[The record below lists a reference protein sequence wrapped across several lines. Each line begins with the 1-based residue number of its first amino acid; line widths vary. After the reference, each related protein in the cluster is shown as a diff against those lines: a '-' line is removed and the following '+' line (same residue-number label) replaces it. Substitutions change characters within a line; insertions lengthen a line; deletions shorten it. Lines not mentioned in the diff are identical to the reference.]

1 MRGRVLVLVS
11 VVLAAGCAPQSQSG
25 ASPAPAATSSPA
37 STTTSPTLPAS
48 TSPQIPT
55 AAPTGTVA
63 RGISG
68 KATLSATGAGVAG
81 VRVRAMPFPLNDGR
95 VSGPDVTAVTD
106 DRGAY
111 AVGVVLWTS
120 EALGGS
126 SSVQL
131 MIQVTPPPGLLVL
144 SVSSATGG
152 PPGSASG
159 NPAGPL
165 MVGDLSTPIDI
176 ALGPG
181 HIVEGRITDGN
192 AAAPLPDTRVV
203 ALGMNSMLIYGGQ
216 GDAFEIAAT
225 ATTDAA
231 GRYKLTVPSGTYV
244 IQTTGHVISGVRF
257 WSDDPAVFQVTPL
270 KVERDVAG
278 IDIGVVTV
286 AQLAGQVRTG
296 PSFGDGLQ
304 GARVAAYLAGGAA
317 CCRLVGVAM
326 TSVAGMFLMHVPP
339 GSYRLV
345 IDPPA
350 GSPYAAQ
357 WWRAAGGFATA
368 TDVNAAAGGAQM
380 FLEVELTRRP

>member
-1 MRGRVLVLVS
+1 MQGRVLVLVS
-11 VVLAAGCAPQSQSG
+11 VMLATACATQPQSS
-25 ASPAPAATSSPA
+25 ASPTPAESATVPAASIA
-37 STTTSPTLPAS
+37 ASPTLAAS
-48 TSPQIPT
+48 TPTQTPT
-55 AAPTGTVA
+55 AAPTATVA
-63 RGISG
+63 RTISG
-68 KATLSATGAGVAG
+68 KATMSATGAGVAG
-81 VRVRAMPFPLNDGR
+81 VRVRAMPSPLNDGR
-95 VSGPDVTAVTD
+95 ISGPDLTAVTD

-111 AVGVVLWTS
+111 TVSVVLWTAA
-120 EALGGS
+120 ALGGS

-131 MIQVTPPPGLLVL
+131 MVQVTPPPGLLVL
-144 SVSSATGG
+144 AVSSAIGG

-159 NPAGPL
+159 NLTSPL
-165 MVGDLSTPIDI
+165 MVGDLNAPIDI
-176 ALGPG
+176 TLGSG

-192 AAAPLPDTRVV
+192 TGTPQADTRVV

-216 GDAFEIAAT
+216 GDAFEIVAT

-231 GRYKLTVPSGTYV
+231 GRYKLTVPPGTYV
-244 IQTTGHVISGVRF
+244 VQTTGHTISGVRF
-257 WSDDPAVFQVTPL
+257 WSDDPAVFQATPL
-270 KVERDVAG
+270 KVERDVTG
-278 IDIGVVTV
+278 IDIAVVVVT
-286 AQLAGQVRTG
+286 QLSGQVRTG

-357 WWRAAGGFATA
+357 WWRAASGFASA
-368 TDVNAAAGGAQM
+368 TDVNAFAGPM
-380 FLEVELTRRP
+380 DLEVELTRRP